1 MIKQFAV
8 GVALFAVL
16 LHAGA
21 AEFAL
26 TDTNQHLHT
35 LDAHRGQ
42 WVLVNLWATWCA
54 PCLTEMPELEAL
66 SKNHKELLVLGVA
79 IDGKSEAAL
88 KDFTGRLHITY
99 PIVAGAMETAHQ
111 FNAKGFPT
119 SILYDPKGV
128 QIMVME
134 GVLHRADIERYLHV
148 GVP

>member
-8 GVALFAVL
+8 GAALSAVF
-16 LHAGA
+16 LHVSATD
-21 AEFAL
+21 FAL
-26 TDTNQHLHT
+26 TDTNQRLHT
-35 LDAHRGQ
+35 LGAHRGQ
-42 WVLVNLWATWCA
+42 WVLINLWATWCA

-66 SKNHKELLVLGVA
+66 SKNHKELLVLGVS

-99 PIVAGAMETAHQ
+99 PIVASAMETAHL

-119 SILYDPKGV
+119 SILYDPQGQ

-134 GVLHRADIERYLHV
+134 GVLHRADIERYLHTNR
-148 GVP
+148 P